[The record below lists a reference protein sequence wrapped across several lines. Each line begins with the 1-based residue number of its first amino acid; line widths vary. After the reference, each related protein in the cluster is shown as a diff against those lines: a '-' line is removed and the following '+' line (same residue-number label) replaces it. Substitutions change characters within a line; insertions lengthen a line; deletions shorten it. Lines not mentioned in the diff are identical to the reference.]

1 MATKEAVFSLK
12 VDTGSSVND
21 IKSFD
26 QAVNSLNKDVN
37 TLQSTVAEGAGT
49 DVFADKLT
57 ELNAKVEAGG
67 LSMREMTKTMKE
79 YQNIAAAAGMSSPV
93 GQAAIAAAGELKDG
107 IGDIKSQVNALSS
120 DTVKLDT
127 AMGALQ
133 GGAAVFQGIS
143 SAIALTGVENEELM
157 QTMVK
162 LQAVQGVM
170 NSINEVAVLLNE
182 EHVVGMQLRAFYE
195 KAYALAVG
203 TSTGALK
210 VFRLAL
216 VATGIGALVVG
227 LGLLIANWD
236 KVTGAIG
243 KAVSS
248 FNKLGTGVK
257 MVIAVFMP
265 LVGIIMLVVKGLQM
279 LGLVEDDEDKKRAA
293 THAKRMTRIQKQME
307 KEREL
312 RAAQKQ
318 AFDNQQKQFDREIAL
333 AEALGQSTVK
343 LRQQKIQASI
353 DVQKE
358 QVKEYENGILALN
371 LLFKNNSF
379 MSKMNKEKTADAK
392 ANLNKMNEDIK
403 DQENEKK
410 IIQINANKDAQ
421 DEAKDNAKK
430 LADIE
435 KARLDNIAEQQRQL
449 DDEIMKA
456 LNDFEDSK
464 QTARQLEENKINEY
478 YFNLITQAQI
488 NKKSQ
493 DDIAQLE
500 AAQADKLRKNKE
512 KFDKEDQQKYEDS
525 LKKRQTAL
533 RMYQGYVL
541 DEYQL
546 ALVDF
551 DNAQKEEVKTLEDN
565 LAAKL
570 ISQDNYFAALE
581 AMKIARDK
589 KVIELDK
596 KKAADER
603 AANVAKFEEDTKA
616 LSEGLAAAAEG
627 LDMAGQMNSA
637 INEIQDAKLAAM
649 QKETDAQLSELEIRK
664 NAELDNA
671 NLTAEQKEAI
681 NKKYALAAYNL
692 EKKQFD
698 AAEKLRKQQFIREK
712 ALKIASIAIST
723 AEAVM
728 KAIATGGGI
737 PTGIPFG
744 VATGIVGAAQL
755 AAVMS
760 TKYEGGT
767 APSMPDVGAASSVGA
782 SASALGGAGTT
793 NAQTT
798 SLADFLPG
806 GSNGPPISQ
815 VVVLESDITGT
826 QQKVQ
831 TQQSLSTY

>member
-12 VDTGSSVND
+12 VDTGNSVND

-79 YQNIAAAAGMSSPV
+79 YQNIAAQAGMESPV
-93 GQAAIAAAGELKDG
+93 GQQAIAAAGQLKDG

-120 DTVKLDT
+120 DTKKLDT

-143 SAIALTGVENEELM
+143 SAIALAGVEDEKLM

-170 NSINEVAVLLNE
+170 NATNEIAIILNK
-182 EHVVGMQLRAFYE
+182 EHVVGMQLRAVYE
-195 KAYALAVG
+195 KAYAAAVG
-203 TSTGALK
+203 TSTGAMKL
-210 VFRLAL
+210 FRLAL
-216 VATGIGALVVG
+216 VATGIGALIVG

-243 KAVSS
+243 KAVSW
-248 FNKLGTGVK
+248 FNKLGAGVK
-257 MVIAVFMP
+257 IVIGIFMP
-265 LVGIIMLVVKGLQM
+265 FIGVIMLAVKGLQM

-293 THAKRMTRIQKQME
+293 THAKRMQRIQKQME
-307 KEREL
+307 KEREQ
-312 RAAQKQ
+312 RAAAKQ
-318 AFDNQQKQFDREIAL
+318 AFENGQKQYDREIAL

-343 LRQQKIQASI
+343 LRQQKIQSSI
-353 DVQKE
+353 DYQKE
-358 QVKEYENGILALN
+358 QIKEIENGIKQFEQLEKQLPWLKNMGKEEKAAAKKKLN
-371 LLFKNNSF
+371 DMK
-379 MSKMNKEKTADAK
+379 
-392 ANLNKMNEDIK
+392 EDIK
-403 DQENEKK
+403 DNENEKK
-410 IIQINANKDAQ
+410 IIQINANKDGA
-421 DEAKDNAKK
+421 DRAKEQAKK
-430 LADIE
+430 LADQQKEIDDRLLEE
-435 KARLDNIAEQQRQL
+435 KNQLIMDLEAAEN
-449 DDEIMKA
+449 A
-456 LNDFEDSK
+456 YYDSLK
-464 QTARQLEENKINEY
+464 TARQLDEEKVTDYYFQLKERALAKGEDISVIDLAEKKALADINDKYNKIELASIEEKY
-478 YFNLITQAQI
+478 KKQRDARRLI
-488 NKKSQ
+488 
-493 DDIAQLE
+493 
-500 AAQADKLRKNKE
+500 
-512 KFDKEDQQKYEDS
+512 
-525 LKKRQTAL
+525 
-533 RMYQGYVL
+533 QGYLL
-541 DEYQL
+541 DQYKL

-551 DNAQKEEVKTLEDN
+551 DNAQRDEIKTLEDN

-570 ISQDNYFAALE
+570 ISQDQFDAAIV
-581 AMKIARDK
+581 AMIALREKKIADIEK
-589 KVIELDK
+589 QKVADA
-596 KKAADER
+596 KAA
-603 AANVAKFEEDTKA
+603 AQKKFEEDTKA
-616 LSEGLAAAAEG
+616 LTDGLAAAAQG
-627 LDMAGQMNSA
+627 LDLAGQMNSA

-671 NLTAEQKEAI
+671 NLTAEQKQAI
-681 NKKYALAAYNL
+681 NDKYALIAYNL

-744 VATGIVGAAQL
+744 VATGVVGAAQL

-767 APSMPDVGAASSVGA
+767 APSMPDVAASSSVGA

>member
-12 VDTGSSVND
+12 VDTGNSVND

-57 ELNAKVEAGG
+57 ELNAKVDAGG
-67 LSMREMTKTMKE
+67 LTMREMTKAMKE
-79 YQNIAAAAGMSSPV
+79 YQNIAAQAGMESPV
-93 GQAAIAAAGELKDG
+93 GQAAIAAAGQLKDG

-120 DTVKLDT
+120 DFVKLDT

-143 SAIALTGVENEELM
+143 SAIALTGVENEQLM

-182 EHVVGMQLRAFYE
+182 EHVVGMQLRAVYE
-195 KAYALAVG
+195 KAYAAAVG
-203 TSTGALK
+203 TSTGAMKL
-210 VFRLAL
+210 FRLAL
-216 VATGIGALVVG
+216 VATGIGALIVG

-243 KAVSS
+243 KAVSW
-248 FNKLGTGVK
+248 FNKLGAGVK
-257 MVIAVFMP
+257 IVIGIFMP
-265 LVGIIMLVVKGLQM
+265 FIGVIMLAVKGLQM

-293 THAKRMTRIQKQME
+293 THAKRMQRIQKQME
-307 KEREL
+307 KEREQ
-312 RAAQKQ
+312 RAAAKQ
-318 AFDNQQKQFDREIAL
+318 AFENGQKNYDREIAL

-343 LRQQKIQASI
+343 LQQDKINASI
-353 DVQKE
+353 RYQKE
-358 QVKEYENGILALN
+358 QIKEIENGIKQFEQLEKQLPWLKNMGKEEKAEAKKKLN
-371 LLFKNNSF
+371 D
-379 MSKMNKEKTADAK
+379 MKED
-392 ANLNKMNEDIK
+392 LK
-403 DQENEKK
+403 DNENEKK
-410 IIQINANKDAQ
+410 IIQINANNDAQ
-421 DEAKDNAKK
+421 SEAKDNAKK

-464 QTARQLEENKINEY
+464 QTARQLEENKISEY

-488 NKKSQ
+488 NKKSK
-493 DDIAQLE
+493 DDIAALE
-500 AAQADKLRKNKE
+500 EAQAAAIRKNNA

-533 RMYQGYVL
+533 RMYQGYIL
-541 DEYQL
+541 DQYQL

-616 LSEGLAAAAEG
+616 LSEGLAAAAQG
-627 LDMAGQMNSA
+627 LDLAGQMNSA

-671 NLTAEQKEAI
+671 NLTAEQKQAI
-681 NKKYALAAYNL
+681 NDKYALIAYNL

-744 VATGIVGAAQL
+744 VATGVVGAAQL

>member
-12 VDTGSSVND
+12 VDTGNSVND

-37 TLQSTVAEGAGT
+37 TLQGTVQEGAGT
-49 DVFADKLT
+49 DVFAQKLT
-57 ELNAKVEAGG
+57 DLNAKVEAGG
-67 LSMREMTKTMKE
+67 LTMREMTKTMKE
-79 YQNIAAAAGMSSPV
+79 YQNIAAQAGLESPI
-93 GQAAIAAAGELKDG
+93 GQQAIAAAGSLKDG

-143 SAIALTGVENEELM
+143 SAIALTGVENEDLM

-170 NSINEVAVLLNE
+170 NSINEVAILLNE

-210 VFRLAL
+210 IFRLAL

-227 LGLLIANWD
+227 LGLLVANWD

-257 MVIAVFMP
+257 IVIGIFMP

-358 QVKEYENGILALN
+358 QIKEYENGIKALD

-379 MSKMNKEKTADAK
+379 MAGIHKEKRADAK
-392 ANLNKMNEDIK
+392 ANLNKMNQDVL

-449 DDEIMKA
+449 DADILTA
-456 LNDFEDSK
+456 LNEFEDSK

-488 NKKSQ
+488 NKKSK

-500 AAQADKLRKNKE
+500 AAQADKIRKNTA

-525 LKKRQTAL
+525 LKKRQSAL
-533 RMYQGYVL
+533 RMYQGFVL

-551 DNAQKEEVKTLEDN
+551 DNTQKDEVKTLEDN

-589 KVIELDK
+589 KIIELDK

-603 AANVAKFEEDTKA
+603 DANVKKFEEDTKA
-616 LSEGLAAAAEG
+616 LTDGLAAAAQG
-627 LDMAGQMNSA
+627 LDLAGQMNAA

-649 QKETDAQLSELEIRK
+649 QKETDAQLTELETRK
-664 NAELDNA
+664 EAELKNA
-671 NLTAEQKEAI
+671 NLTAAQKQAI
-681 NKKYALAAYNL
+681 NDKYALIAYNL

-744 VATGIVGAAQL
+744 VATGVVGAAQL

-767 APSMPDVGAASSVGA
+767 APSMPDVGASGGVSSGA
-782 SASALGGAGTT
+782 SASSFAPNT

-798 SLADFLPG
+798 SLADYLPG
-806 GSNGPPISQ
+806 GANGPGISQ

-826 QQKVQ
+826 QQKVAA
-831 TQQSLSTY
+831 QQSLSTY

>member
-37 TLQSTVAEGAGT
+37 TLQTTVKEGAGT

-57 ELNAKVEAGG
+57 ELNAKVDAGG
-67 LSMREMTKTMKE
+67 LTMREMTKAMKE
-79 YQNIAAAAGMSSPV
+79 YQNIAAQAGMESPV
-93 GQAAIAAAGELKDG
+93 GQAAIAAAGQLKDG

-143 SAIALTGVENEELM
+143 SAIALAGVEDEKLM

-162 LQAVQGVM
+162 MQAVQGVM
-170 NSINEVAVLLNE
+170 NSINEVAIILNE

-210 VFRLAL
+210 LFRLAL

-227 LGLLIANWD
+227 IGLLVANWD
-236 KVTGAIG
+236 KVTAAVGR
-243 KAVSS
+243 AVSWFS
-248 FNKLGTGVK
+248 KLGNGVK
-257 MVIAVFMP
+257 MVLMVFMP
-265 LVGIIMLVVKGLQM
+265 FIAVIMLVVKGLQM

-293 THAKRMTRIQKQME
+293 THAKRMQRIQKQME
-307 KEREL
+307 KEREQ
-312 RAAQKQ
+312 RAAAKQAHENEQKQ
-318 AFDNQQKQFDREIAL
+318 YDRDIAL

-358 QVKEYENGILALN
+358 QIKEYENNIKALD
-371 LLFKNNSF
+371 LLFKNNNF
-379 MSKMNKEKTADAK
+379 MSGIYKENRANAK
-392 ANLNKMNEDIK
+392 ANLNKMNQDIK

-410 IIQINANKDAQ
+410 IIQINANKDGA
-421 DEAKDNAKK
+421 DRAKEQAKK
-430 LADIE
+430 LADQQKEIDDRLLEE
-435 KARLDNIAEQQRQL
+435 KNQLIMDLEAAEN
-449 DDEIMKA
+449 A
-456 LNDFEDSK
+456 YYDSLK
-464 QTARQLEENKINEY
+464 TARQLDEEKVTDY
-478 YFNLITQAQI
+478 YFNLKERAKGKTEDLAILDLAEKKALADI
-488 NKKSQ
+488 NDKYNKIELASIEEKYKKQ
-493 DDIAQLE
+493 RDA
-500 AAQADKLRKNKE
+500 R
-512 KFDKEDQQKYEDS
+512 
-525 LKKRQTAL
+525 
-533 RMYQGYVL
+533 RMIQGYLL
-541 DEYQL
+541 DQYKL

-551 DNAQKEEVKTLEDN
+551 DNAQRDEIRTLEDN

-570 ISQDNYFAALE
+570 ISQDQFDAAIV
-581 AMKIARDK
+581 AMVALREKKIAE
-589 KVIELDK
+589 IEK
-596 KKAADER
+596 QKAADAK
-603 AANVAKFEEDTKA
+603 AAAQKKFEEDT
-616 LSEGLAAAAEG
+616 AAISAG
-627 LDMAGQMNSA
+627 LDVAAQAVDSLSA
-637 INEIQDAKLAAM
+637 INDAMNEVQDNKLKAM
-649 QKETDAQLSELEIRK
+649 QANTDSQLSELDKQKE
-664 NAELDNA
+664 NELKNA
-671 NLTAEQKEAI
+671 NLTAAQKQAI
-681 NKKYALAAYNL
+681 EDKYAMAKYNL
-692 EKKQFD
+692 QKKQFD
-698 AAEKLRKQQFIREK
+698 AEDKIKREQFKRDK
-712 ALKIASIAIST
+712 ALKLASIAIST
-723 AEAVM
+723 AQAVM
-728 KAIATGGGI
+728 QSIATGGGI

-744 VATGIVGAAQL
+744 VAAGIVGAAQL

-760 TKYEGGT
+760 TKYEGGS
-767 APSMPDVGAASSVGA
+767 APTMPEVGGGATSTA
-782 SASALGGAGTT
+782 SATQIGGGST

-798 SLADFLPG
+798 SLADYLPG
-806 GSNGPPISQ
+806 GANGPPISQ

>member
-57 ELNAKVEAGG
+57 ELNAKVDAGG
-67 LSMREMTKTMKE
+67 LTMREMTKAMKE
-79 YQNIAAAAGMSSPV
+79 HQNIAAQAGMESPV
-93 GQAAIAAAGELKDG
+93 GQAAIAAAGQLKDG

-170 NSINEVAVLLNE
+170 NAINEVSIILNE

-236 KVTGAIG
+236 KVTAAVGRAI
-243 KAVSS
+243 SW
-248 FNKLGTGVK
+248 FNKLGTGIK
-257 MVIAVFMP
+257 IVIGIFMP
-265 LVGIIMLVVKGLQM
+265 FIGVIMLAVKGLQM

-293 THAKRMTRIQKQME
+293 THAKRMQRIQRQME

-318 AFDNQQKQFDREIAL
+318 AFENGQKQFDREIAL
-333 AEALGQSTVK
+333 ADAAGLSTIELK
-343 LRQQKIQASI
+343 KKKIQASI
-353 DVQKE
+353 DYQKE
-358 QVKEYENGILALN
+358 QIKEVENNIKALDV
-371 LLFKNNSF
+371 LMKNNKF
-379 MSKMNKEKTADAK
+379 MSGMYKEQRAAGKD
-392 ANLNKMNEDIK
+392 NLNKMNQDVK
-403 DQENEKK
+403 DSETEKK
-410 IIQINANKDAQ
+410 VIQITANKDAA
-421 DEAKDNAKK
+421 DAAKEQAKK
-430 LADIE
+430 LADQQKEINDRALEE
-435 KARLDNIAEQQRQL
+435 KNQLIMDLEAAEN
-449 DDEIMKA
+449 A
-456 LNDFEDSK
+456 YYDSLK
-464 QTARQLEENKINEY
+464 TARQLDEEKVGAYYFDLRERALAKGEDISVIDLAEKKALADIADKYNKIELASIEEKY
-478 YFNLITQAQI
+478 
-488 NKKSQ
+488 KKQ
-493 DDIAQLE
+493 RDA
-500 AAQADKLRKNKE
+500 R
-512 KFDKEDQQKYEDS
+512 
-525 LKKRQTAL
+525 
-533 RMYQGYVL
+533 RMIQGYLL
-541 DEYQL
+541 DQYKL
-546 ALVDF
+546 ALIDF
-551 DNAQKEEVKTLEDN
+551 DNAQRDEIKTLEDN
-565 LAAKL
+565 LAANL
-570 ISQDNYFAALE
+570 IRQDQFDAAIV
-581 AMKIARDK
+581 AMVALREKKIADIEK
-589 KVIELDK
+589 QKVADA
-596 KKAADER
+596 KAASQK
-603 AANVAKFEEDTKA
+603 KFEEDT
-616 LSEGLAAAAEG
+616 AAISAG
-627 LDMAGQMNSA
+627 LDVAAQAVDSLSA
-637 INEIQDAKLAAM
+637 INDAMNEVQDNKLKAM
-649 QKETDAQLSELEIRK
+649 QANTDAQLSQLETQKTNELK
-664 NAELDNA
+664 NA
-671 NLTAEQKEAI
+671 NLTAAQKQAI
-681 NKKYALAAYNL
+681 NEKYAMAAYQL
-692 EKKQFD
+692 QKKQFD
-698 AAEKLRKQQFIREK
+698 AEDKIKREQFKRDK
-712 ALKIASIAIST
+712 ALKLVSIAIST
-723 AEAVM
+723 AQAVM
-728 KAIATGGGI
+728 QSIATGGGI
-737 PTGIPFG
+737 PIGIPFG
-744 VATGIVGAAQL
+744 IAAGIVGAAQL

-767 APSMPDVGAASSVGA
+767 APAMPEVGGGATAGA
-782 SASALGGAGTT
+782 SASALGGSGTT

-806 GSNGPPISQ
+806 GSNGPPVSQ

>member
-57 ELNAKVEAGG
+57 ELNAKVDAGG
-67 LSMREMTKTMKE
+67 LTMREMTKAMKE
-79 YQNIAAAAGMSSPV
+79 YQNIAAQAGMESPV
-93 GQAAIAAAGELKDG
+93 GQAAIAAAGSLKDG

-143 SAIALTGVENEELM
+143 SAIALAGVEDEKLM

-170 NSINEVAVLLNE
+170 NSINEVAIILNE

-210 VFRLAL
+210 LFRLAL

-227 LGLLIANWD
+227 IGLLVANWD
-236 KVTGAIG
+236 KVTA
-243 KAVSS
+243 AVGRAVNWFS
-248 FNKLGTGVK
+248 KLGNGVK
-257 MVIAVFMP
+257 MVMMVFMP
-265 LVGIIMLVVKGLQM
+265 FIAIIMLVVKGLQM

-293 THAKRMTRIQKQME
+293 THAKRMQRIQKQME

-318 AFDNQQKQFDREIAL
+318 AFENGQKQYDREIAL

-343 LRQQKIQASI
+343 LRQQKIQSSI
-353 DVQKE
+353 DYQKE
-358 QVKEYENGILALN
+358 QIKEIENGIKQFEQIEKMLPWMKNMGKEEKAEAKKKLN
-371 LLFKNNSF
+371 G
-379 MSKMNKEKTADAK
+379 MKED
-392 ANLNKMNEDIK
+392 LK
-403 DQENEKK
+403 DSENEKK
-410 IIQINANKDAQ
+410 IIQINANKDGA
-421 DEAKDNAKK
+421 DRAKEQAKK
-430 LADIE
+430 LADQQKEIDDRLLEE
-435 KARLDNIAEQQRQL
+435 KNQLIMDLEAAEN
-449 DDEIMKA
+449 A
-456 LNDFEDSK
+456 YYDSLK
-464 QTARQLEENKINEY
+464 TARQLDEEKVGDY
-478 YFNLITQAQI
+478 YFNLKERAKGKTEDLAILDLAE
-488 NKKSQ
+488 KKALA
-493 DDIAQLE
+493 DIA
-500 AAQADKLRKNKE
+500 DKYNKIELASIEE
-512 KFDKEDQQKYEDS
+512 KY
-525 LKKRQTAL
+525 KKQRDAR
-533 RMYQGYVL
+533 RMIQGYLL
-541 DEYQL
+541 DQYKL

-551 DNAQKEEVKTLEDN
+551 DNAQRDEIKTLEDN
-565 LAAKL
+565 LAANL
-570 ISQDNYFAALE
+570 ISRDQYDAALV
-581 AMKIARDK
+581 AMVALREKKIADIEK
-589 KVIELDK
+589 QKVADA
-596 KKAADER
+596 KAA
-603 AANVAKFEEDTKA
+603 AQKKFEEDT
-616 LSEGLAAAAEG
+616 AAISAG
-627 LDMAGQMNSA
+627 LDVAAQAVDSLSA
-637 INEIQDAKLAAM
+637 INDAMNEVQDNKLKAM
-649 QKETDAQLSELEIRK
+649 QANTDSQLSELDKQKE
-664 NAELDNA
+664 NELKNA
-671 NLTAEQKEAI
+671 NLTAAQKQAI
-681 NKKYALAAYNL
+681 EDKYALAKYNL
-692 EKKQFD
+692 QKKQFD
-698 AAEKLRKQQFIREK
+698 AEDKIKREQFKRDK
-712 ALKIASIAIST
+712 ALKLASIAIST
-723 AEAVM
+723 AQAVM
-728 KAIATGGGI
+728 QSIATGGGI

-744 VATGIVGAAQL
+744 IAAGIVGAAQL

-767 APSMPDVGAASSVGA
+767 APAMPEVGGGATSTA
-782 SASALGGAGTT
+782 SATQIGGGST

-798 SLADFLPG
+798 SLADYLPG
-806 GSNGPPISQ
+806 GANGPPISQ

>member
-12 VDTGSSVND
+12 VDTGNSVND

-37 TLQSTVAEGAGT
+37 TLQSTVQEGAGT
-49 DVFADKLT
+49 DVFAQKLT

-79 YQNIAAAAGMSSPV
+79 YQNIAAQAGMESPV

-203 TSTGALK
+203 TSTGAMKL
-210 VFRLAL
+210 FRLAL
-216 VATGIGALVVG
+216 VATGIGALIVG

-236 KVTGAIG
+236 KVTSAVG
-243 KAVSS
+243 KAVSW

-257 MVIAVFMP
+257 IVIGIFMP
-265 LVGIIMLVVKGLQM
+265 FIGVIMLAVKGLQM

-293 THAKRMTRIQKQME
+293 THAKRMQRIQKQME

-318 AFDNQQKQFDREIAL
+318 AFENGQKQYDREIAL

-358 QVKEYENGILALN
+358 QIKEYENGILALN

-392 ANLNKMNEDIK
+392 ENLNKMNQDIL

-410 IIQINANKDAQ
+410 IIQITANKDAQ
-421 DEAKDNAKK
+421 STAKEHADK
-430 LADIE
+430 LRDIE
-435 KARLDNIAEQQRQL
+435 KARLDNIAELQRNL

-456 LNDFEDSK
+456 LNEFEDSK

-488 NKKSQ
+488 NKKSK
-493 DDIAQLE
+493 DDIAELE

-541 DEYQL
+541 NEYQL

-551 DNAQKEEVKTLEDN
+551 DNTQKEEVKTLEDN

-671 NLTAEQKEAI
+671 NLTAEQKQAI
-681 NKKYALAAYNL
+681 NNKYALIAYNL

-728 KAIATGGGI
+728 KAIATGGGV

-744 VATGIVGAAQL
+744 VATGVVGAAQL

-767 APSMPDVGAASSVGA
+767 APSMPDVGASSSVGA